1 MENLIESYRK
11 MFLIHSAEEQMAQHY
26 VENKIFSIVHL
37 YVGQEAI
44 AVGVAANLTN
54 EDKMIGNHRSHGHYL
69 AKGGSLHGMVAEMLG
84 KKTGCCRGKGGSMHM
99 IDRSV
104 NFIGSTPILG
114 SAIGLA
120 AGAAFAE
127 KFQKTDNIVAVFLGD
142 GASEE
147 GVVYESINLAS
158 LFKLPLLVVVEDNNY
173 SINSVKKDRRSEGYD
188 VPTIVRGLGAN
199 YFKADGND
207 FFSVSQT
214 CAEAI
219 KSIRET
225 NLPSILHC
233 SVFRHR
239 SHSSPLYDD
248 KDKTSWYRDPN
259 DTFENR
265 LKACP
270 VNKMKNELISRGVNP
285 SVLDEI
291 EKKVLTDIRDSI
303 MLCGSD
309 PDPTKEDLYTNVYE

>member
-1 MENLIESYRK
+1 MDKLIDAYRK

-26 VENKIFSIVHL
+26 IDNKIFSIVHL

-44 AVGVAANLTN
+44 AVGVASNLKH

-69 AKGGSLHGMVAEMLG
+69 AKGGNLHGMVAEMLG
-84 KKTGCCRGKGGSMHM
+84 KKTGCCHGKGGSMHM

-120 AGAAFAE
+120 TGMAFAE
-127 KFQKTDNIVAVFLGD
+127 KFQHTDNIVVCFLGD

-158 LFKLPLLVVVEDNNY
+158 LFKLPLLVVIEDNNY
-173 SINSVKKDRRSEGYD
+173 SINSVKRDRRSEKYD
-188 VPTIVRGLGAN
+188 VSTIVRGLGAN
-199 YFKADGND
+199 YFKANGND
-207 FFSVSQT
+207 FFSVSDS
-214 CAEAI
+214 CADAI
-219 KSIRET
+219 KSIKET
-225 NLPSILHC
+225 NTPSILHC
-233 SVFRHR
+233 NVFRHR

-248 KDKTSWYRDPN
+248 KDKTSWYRDQH
-259 DTFENR
+259 DTYENR

-270 VNKMKNELISRGVNP
+270 VKKMREHLIENGIQS
-285 SVLDEI
+285 SVLDDVEQI
-291 EKKVLTDIRDSI
+291 VLQEIRDSI
-303 MLCGSD
+303 EKCQSE
-309 PDPTKEDLYTNVYE
+309 PDPVKEDLFTHVYE

>member
-1 MENLIESYRK
+1 METLIESYRK

-26 VENKIFSIVHL
+26 INNKIFSIVHL

-44 AVGVAANLTN
+44 AVGVASNLSN

-69 AKGGSLHGMVAEMLG
+69 AKGGKLHGMVAEMLG
-84 KKTGCCRGKGGSMHM
+84 KKTGCCQGKGGSMHM

-120 AGAAFAE
+120 TGAAFAE
-127 KFQKTDNIVAVFLGD
+127 KFVHSNNIVVVFLGD

-158 LFKLPLLVVVEDNNY
+158 LFKLPLLVVIEDNNY
-173 SINSVKKDRRSEGYD
+173 SINSVKKDRRSSGYD
-188 VPTIVRGLGAN
+188 VQSIIRGLGAN

-207 FFSVSQT
+207 FFSVKNN

-225 NLPSILHC
+225 SLPSILHC
-233 SVFRHR
+233 NVFRHR

-248 KDKTSWYRDPN
+248 KEKTSWYRDAH

-270 VNKMKNELISRGVNP
+270 VKKMRNDMITQGVDP
-285 SVLDEI
+285 SVLDALENGVLDEI
-291 EKKVLTDIRDSI
+291 RASI
-303 MLCGSD
+303 ELCNSE
-309 PDPTKEDLYTNVYE
+309 PDPVKEDLYTHVYE